1 MKKIAII
8 ILIFLHSLIGQESE
22 NSRLNL
28 DKKKLDRIIIANN
41 ILNTIKKIGLR
52 PLLSKDDMLGWS
64 YGFGLKF
71 NKINNIDQQIQIG
84 FMTGKVT
91 NYFLEYDKFFKN
103 RQFIQL
109 KNKFSSSSQSS
120 VENDYILSQKKIST
134 HIVFKNQI
142 RYQIDLKYNK
152 LNYTNTF
159 LNNLN
164 ISELKNLFLWSK
176 ETKLQNTYFRNNLD
190 IIYSLAINDYNQK
203 FNHNHTINIL
213 NRFTFNLL
221 ESMNSAR
228 FTIKNHI
235 ILNSSKD
242 IPIFEKTY
250 INSEDFVRGY
260 PINLS
265 DNFEILSNN
274 NIKWNNVL
282 LNSIQFEVPLSK
294 TKIYNYELILF
305 ADHGIGSNNHKF
317 KNKLRGFGV
326 GIRFT
331 NSKSGGADMCFG
343 LNPYNG
349 TKQFHFIAN
358 FKKM

>member
-8 ILIFLHSLIGQESE
+8 ILIFLNGLICQESE
-22 NSRLNL
+22 NSRLNI
-28 DKKKLDRIIIANN
+28 DKKKLNRIIIANK

-71 NKINNIDQQIQIG
+71 NKIKNIDQQIQIG

-103 RQFIQL
+103 KQFIQL
-109 KNKFSSSSQSS
+109 KNKFSNSSQSS
-120 VENDYILSQKKIST
+120 IENDYILNQNLFST
-134 HIVFKNQI
+134 HIIFNNQF

-152 LNYTNTF
+152 LSYADISI
-159 LNNLN
+159 NNLN
-164 ISELKNLFLWSK
+164 ISELKNLLLWSK
-176 ETKLQNTYFRNNLD
+176 ETALQNSYFKNNLD

-203 FNHNHTINIL
+203 LNHNHTINIL
-213 NRFTFNLL
+213 NRFTFNLSDL
-221 ESMNSAR
+221 TNSAR

-235 ILNSSKD
+235 ILNSSEQ
-242 IPIFEKTY
+242 IPAFEKTY

-260 PINLS
+260 PINFS
-265 DNFEILSNN
+265 DDFEILSNN

-317 KNKLRGFGV
+317 KKKLRGFGV